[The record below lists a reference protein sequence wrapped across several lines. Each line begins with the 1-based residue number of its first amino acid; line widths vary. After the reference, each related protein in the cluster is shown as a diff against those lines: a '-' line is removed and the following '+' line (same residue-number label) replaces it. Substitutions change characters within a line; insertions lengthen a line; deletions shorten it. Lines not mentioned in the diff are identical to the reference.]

1 MQPFGKV
8 TDLGLE
14 SDICLQY
21 RCGIFCMIS
30 EENIGEVVM
39 CAWVFVCHAPSHVFV
54 GNMNKLIVKN
64 MSFNKKHIPCFV
76 C

>member
-1 MQPFGKV
+1 MGKM
-8 TDLGLE
+8 TDLELE

-21 RCGIFCMIS
+21 GCGIFCVIS
-30 EENIGEVVM
+30 EGNSGQVVM
-39 CAWVFVCHAPSHVFV
+39 CARIFVCRAPSHVFV

>member
-30 EENIGEVVM
+30 EGNSGQVVM
-39 CAWVFVCHAPSHVFV
+39 CEQVFVCHALSHVFL
-54 GNMNKLIVKN
+54 GNMNKVIVEN
-64 MSFNKKHIPCFV
+64 IPFNRKHIPYLV